1 MRKMLRLDDLEVFL
15 STAERGSLSAA
26 ARALDISPALAS
38 AALKRLEDALQLR
51 LLARTT
57 RSLRLTAEG
66 EQYLR
71 HAREALRQLREGHDA
86 IRQGQQ
92 ALAGLLKISMPS
104 DLGRNVLLPW
114 LDAFQAAHP
123 AIALQLFVSD
133 RVADM
138 YRQPVDLAL
147 RYGKLD
153 DSSMVAMPIAPG
165 NRRVLVAAPRYLQ
178 QHGTPANLDEL
189 AQHNCLR
196 FALDEV
202 LYDRWVFPA
211 QGKAV
216 QVRGNRSSDDA
227 DLVRRWA
234 VAGEGI
240 AYKSR
245 LDVTADLQ
253 AGRLRVLLP
262 DVMGEEVPLQLVCM
276 HRSQVTPIVIRLRDY
291 LRAQYEQLC
300 QTAP

>member
-1 MRKMLRLDDLEVFL
+1 MLRLDDLEVFV

-57 RSLRLTAEG
+57 RSLRLTAAG

-92 ALAGLLKISMPS
+92 ELAGLLKISMPS

-138 YRQPVDLAL
+138 FRQPVDLAL
-147 RYGKLD
+147 RYGKLG
-153 DSSMVAMPIAPG
+153 DSSMVAMPIAPD

-202 LYDRWVFPA
+202 LYDRWAFPA
-211 QGKAV
+211 QGKVV

-245 LDVTADLQ
+245 LDVTADLK
-253 AGRLRVLLP
+253 AGRLRLLLP

>member
-1 MRKMLRLDDLEVFL
+1 MLRLDDLEVFV

-38 AALKRLEDALQLR
+38 AALKRLEDTLQLR

-57 RSLRLTAEG
+57 RSLRLTAAG

-92 ALAGLLKISMPS
+92 ELAGLLKISMPS

-147 RYGKLD
+147 RYGKLG
-153 DSSMVAMPIAPG
+153 DSSMVAMPIAPN

-202 LYDRWVFPA
+202 LYDRWAFPA
-211 QGKAV
+211 QGKVV

-245 LDVTADLQ
+245 LDVTADLK
-253 AGRLRVLLP
+253 AGRLRLLLP

>member
-1 MRKMLRLDDLEVFL
+1 MLRLDDLEVFVC
-15 STAERGSLSAA
+15 TADQGSLSAA

-38 AALKRLEDALQLR
+38 AALKRLEDSLQLR
-51 LLARTT
+51 LFARTT
-57 RSLRLTAEG
+57 RSLRLTPEG

-71 HAREALRQLREGHDA
+71 HAREAVRQLREGHEA

-92 ALAGLLKISMPS
+92 ELAGLLKISMPS
-104 DLGRNVLLPW
+104 DVGRNVLLPW
-114 LDAFQAAHP
+114 LDAFQAAYP
-123 AIALQLFVSD
+123 AISLQLFVSD

-147 RYGKLD
+147 RYGRLD
-153 DSSMVAMPIAPG
+153 DSSLVAMPIAPA
-165 NRRVLVAAPRYLQ
+165 NRRVLVAAPAYLR
-178 QHGTPANLDEL
+178 QHGCPANLDEL
-189 AQHNCLR
+189 THHNCLR
-196 FALDEV
+196 FALDDM
-202 LYDRWVFPA
+202 LYDRWAFPA
-211 QGKAV
+211 QGKVV

-245 LDVTADLQ
+245 LDVTADLK
-253 AGRLRVLLP
+253 AGRLQLLLP
-262 DVMGEEVPLQLVCM
+262 DVMGEEVPLHLVCM
-276 HRSQVTPIVIRLRDY
+276 HRSQVTPVVIRLRDY

-300 QTAP
+300 ET

>member
-165 NRRVLVAAPRYLQ
+165 NRRVLVAAPRPGQGGAGPGQPQQRRCRFGAPLGGRRRRDCLQ
-178 QHGTPANLDEL
+178 IT
-189 AQHNCLR
+189 
-196 FALDEV
+196 
-202 LYDRWVFPA
+202 
-211 QGKAV
+211 
-216 QVRGNRSSDDA
+216 
-227 DLVRRWA
+227 
-234 VAGEGI
+234 
-240 AYKSR
+240 
-245 LDVTADLQ
+245 
-253 AGRLRVLLP
+253 AGRDRRP
-262 DVMGEEVPLQLVCM
+262 PSRPLA
-276 HRSQVTPIVIRLRDY
+276 
-291 LRAQYEQLC
+291 RAATRC
-300 QTAP
+300 NG